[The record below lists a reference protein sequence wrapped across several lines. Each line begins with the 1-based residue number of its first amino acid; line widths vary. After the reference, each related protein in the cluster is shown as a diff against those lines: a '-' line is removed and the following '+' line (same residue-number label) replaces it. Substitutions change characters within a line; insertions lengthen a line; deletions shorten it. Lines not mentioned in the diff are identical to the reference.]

1 MSLRQPARRAHESPV
16 ENREFERR
24 VMHRVV
30 QEILQPGRARDS
42 LSRTLADAA
51 VTPRL
56 LQAMTDRVVAVIDK
70 RNAVERYRLGRT

>member
-1 MSLRQPARRAHESPV
+1 M